1 VHGGSRS
8 IAGKFGAKASP
19 LFQMLEKGHHK
30 LKLPAE
36 DLHRLT
42 LWLDSNSEFYGAYY
56 KTKEQAAG
64 KIVLPDLQ

>member
-1 VHGGSRS
+1 
-8 IAGKFGAKASP
+8 
-19 LFQMLEKGHHK
+19 MLEKGHHK